1 MMLQIIG
8 NYQLLHLLGQG
19 ASAQVYLGEHTYL
32 QTYAAIK
39 LLRTKSKLS
48 AAEKREFMRE
58 AQLLAKLQHPHIVK
72 VLDFAFTDEDVPFL
86 VMEYAA
92 HGSLRQRHPR
102 GTRLRLSA
110 VSAYLEQIVEPLTYI
125 HSIGVTHGDVKP
137 ENMLLDAHNQLLLG
151 DFGIA
156 TLALQ
161 TMQFVGGTPAYMAPE
176 QIQRRPC
183 AASDQYGLA
192 TVIYEW
198 LTGQTPFQGKT
209 PEEIMDLQVYAP
221 VPPLSQLVPHI
232 PVDVEQVVMRG
243 LEKDPAARFRSIT
256 AFARAFE
263 QALPDSMTTPSIPV
277 VDLKG
282 AVVVNTQGSSATIS
296 AALETL
302 PAEAPVSLMDTNEGF
317 SLLNPIYASM
327 IVRETPLPATRQ
339 TAPEP
344 EYVRAGETFYTL
356 NLEGGFVRT
365 LAWSP
370 DGQTLAA
377 GCDYQEVFT
386 WDALTGQNKG
396 SRRMHENQVRALAW
410 SPTGRVLASACA
422 DQLIQLWEPDKP
434 ASQPLLTYRGHAEK
448 FTLGVACAVAW
459 SPSGLLLASAGTD
472 RTAQVWRANDGERV
486 CVCRGHSDDINA
498 LVWSPE
504 GTQLATA
511 SDDGSVR
518 LWNAWS
524 GQEIANF
531 QHHRGPVYALAWSPD
546 GDTLAS
552 AGEGNTVYIWNVR
565 DRVQTHYQIYQGHV
579 GSVRALAWSPDGS
592 LLASGGWDTTVQL
605 WHPDTRIRQHTY
617 TGHKSSVLAV
627 SWSPGSSFLVSSGD
641 DSTVHVW
648 RAN

>member
-1 MMLQIIG
+1 MLQITG
-8 NYQLLHLLGQG
+8 NYRLLHLLGQG
-19 ASAQVYLGEHTYL
+19 ASAQVYLGEHSYL

-58 AQLLAKLQHPHIVK
+58 AQLLAKLHHPHIVR
-72 VLDFAFTDEDVPFL
+72 VLDFAFTDEDIPFL

-110 VSAYLEQIVEPLTYI
+110 VSAYLEQLVEPLTYI
-125 HSIGVTHGDVKP
+125 HRIGVTHGDIKP

-198 LTGQTPFQGKT
+198 LSGQTPFQGKT
-209 PEEIMDLQVYAP
+209 PEEIMDLQVYAAA
-221 VPPLSQLVPHI
+221 PPLRQLVPHI
-232 PVDVEQVVMRG
+232 PAEVEEVVMRG
-243 LEKDPAARFRSIT
+243 LAKDPAQRFSSIE
-256 AFARAFE
+256 AFADAFE
-263 QALPDSMTTPSIPV
+263 QALPDSMTTPRIPV

-282 AVVVNTQGSSATIS
+282 AVVVSTAGSQSSVSAV
-296 AALETL
+296 LETL
-302 PAEAPVSLMDTNEGF
+302 PAEFPDPLSMTNSGL
-317 SLLNPIYASM
+317 SLLNPIYASLV
-327 IVRETPLPATRQ
+327 VRETPLPATRQ
-339 TAPEP
+339 TGPEP
-344 EYVRAGETFYTL
+344 AYGRQGETFYTL
-356 NLEGGFVRT
+356 DLEAGFVRA

-377 GCDYQEVFT
+377 GTDYQEVFT
-386 WDALTGQNKG
+386 WDALTREN
-396 SRRMHENQVRALAW
+396 RRSHHLHENQVRALAW
-410 SPTGRVLASACA
+410 SPVGRTLASACA
-422 DQLIQLWEPDKP
+422 DQCIQLWEPDKP
-434 ASQPLLTYRGHAEK
+434 GAQPLLTYRGHMGD
-448 FTLGVACAVAW
+448 FTLGLACAVAW
-459 SPSGLLLASAGTD
+459 SPSSLLLASAGTD
-472 RTAQVWRANDGERV
+472 RTAQVWRANDGELI
-486 CVCRGHSDDINA
+486 CTCRGHLNDINA
-498 LVWSPE
+498 LCWSPE

-511 SDDGSVR
+511 SDDGTVR

-531 QHHRGPVYALAWSPD
+531 RHHRGPVYALAWSPD
-546 GDTLAS
+546 GETLAS
-552 AGEGNTVYIWNVR
+552 AGEGNAVYIWNAR
-565 DRVQTHYQIYQGHV
+565 DRVQTHYQLYQGHI
-579 GSVRALAWSPDGS
+579 GPVRALAWSPDGS
-592 LLASGGWDTTVQL
+592 LLASGSCDTTVQI
-605 WHPDTRIRQHTY
+605 WKPDTRERQYTY
-617 TGHKSSVLAV
+617 SEHKSPVLALA
-627 SWSPGSSFLVSSGD
+627 WSPGGSYLASSGD

-648 RAN
+648 RAM